1 MSEAEPKRVAPMRIG
16 IYGGAFDPPHLAH
29 LALAQAAV
37 QQYELDQ
44 LIALPT
50 GHAWHKSR
58 TLTLP
63 KHRIAMVR
71 LAFAEL
77 EQARVDIRETQR
89 SGPTYTLDTL
99 LALKAENPGSELFLL
114 MGGDQLAAFP
124 HWHRYEEILQIA
136 TLLVALRADS
146 MPANGQKDLKNQGK
160 INKSIIFSTI
170 FMPASPI
177 SATQIR
183 LLIAAKQPIDHL
195 VKPTVA
201 RYIAEN
207 RLYSIT

>member
-1 MSEAEPKRVAPMRIG
+1 MSTLRRIG

-29 LALAQAAV
+29 VALAQAAV
-37 QQYELDQ
+37 QQYALDK

-50 GHAWHKSR
+50 GQAWHKSR
-58 TLTLP
+58 TLTRAE
-63 KHRIAMVR
+63 HRIAMVK

-77 EQARVDIRETQR
+77 AQVRVDIRETQR

-99 LALKAENPGSELFLL
+99 QALNAENPGAELFLL

-124 HWHRYEEILQIA
+124 QWHRYEEILQIA

-146 MPANGQKDLKNQGK
+146 MPAKGQKDLQNQGK
-160 INKSIIFSTI
+160 INRSIIFSTI
-170 FMPASPI
+170 LMPASPI

-183 LLIAAKQPIDHL
+183 QLIAAKQPIDHL